1 MNKKGSGTTG
11 NERSFSFY
19 LTLLILLLIGAMIT
33 GITTVDYISTR
44 QMFEEQ
50 QDLLHNQT
58 ENDIRDALYLAD
70 AGLMLYDDT
79 YNQHMGQKFTIFM
92 EEYNRSGGD
101 PSRMDLAL
109 AYKKINEQPLLR
121 AAPYL
126 RQDRY
131 SGGPEEG
138 RPEIDLYVINESGV
152 IVFTTNGA
160 DKGLDFSSQPAFYQ
174 YLGRIRNMSGMFP
187 DRIVRDEAS
196 VKLHKFAYMPTADH
210 RYILEL
216 GLSGAFLQKER
227 GRIQFQ
233 GVIGKILSRNPFVKD
248 FAVYDFQSWDVTD
261 PEKPFPVA
269 LSGDL
274 ARVISTRE
282 DTRSLDTAN
291 RTVTDYLVVDL
302 RSDRYGSD
310 PSLIVKITYD
320 MSLIDTALS
329 RLLLERVLWAVVLL
343 IIGAFFA
350 VMIGRFLGGPVEGI
364 VSDIDR
370 IAGGDL
376 DHPVASARGAEFS
389 TLTRAITAMVGRLK
403 ETIVQL
409 SKSEQA
415 LAISE
420 KRYRAV
426 SEIITDYAY
435 SGRLND
441 KGVITLE
448 WGSGAFEKI
457 TGFTYQEALL
467 KGWWLFLAYP
477 PDKEVVRAH
486 NQSILENRPKSSEF
500 RIVTRSGD
508 IRWISHRS
516 VPESGERGDAAVRFI
531 AAGQDIT
538 DRKQAEEEVRKV
550 NEELEERVRERTAD
564 LTQANRELEAFSYT
578 VSHDLRGPLRAIDGF
593 SRILSETMPDPEQ
606 SATRDLL
613 MRIRTAAQEMGHL
626 IDGLLDFS
634 RLGRKALAITDVD
647 VRAVVQKTIEIIEPS
662 LRERRVVITTGDLPP
677 CRADPSLI
685 RHVFFNLIDN
695 AVKYSRNREEARVWV
710 GSEVRNGRLHYVVR
724 DNGIG
729 FDMKYADQI
738 FGVFSRLHPPGTYE
752 GTGVGLAIVKRIV
765 ERHGGTIFAESV
777 PGEGSAFF
785 FTLGP

>member
-1 MNKKGSGTTG
+1 MSGKGTGTPG

-19 LTLLILLLIGAMIT
+19 LTVLVLLLIGAMIT
-33 GITTVDYISTR
+33 GITTIDYISTR
-44 QMFEEQ
+44 QLFEQQ
-50 QDLLHNQT
+50 QDLLRTQT
-58 ENDIRDALYLAD
+58 ESDIRDALYLAD

-79 YNQHMGQKFTIFM
+79 YNQHMEQKFAIFM

-101 PSRMDLAL
+101 PSQMDLVTVQR
-109 AYKKINEQPLLR
+109 KINEQPLFR

-126 RQDRY
+126 NQGRHG
-131 SGGPEEG
+131 GGPEG
-138 RPEIDLYVINESGV
+138 GKPETDLYVINESGV
-152 IVFTTNGA
+152 IEFTTFKA
-160 DKGLDFSSQPAFYQ
+160 DLGLDFSAQPEFYH
-174 YLGRIRNMSGMFP
+174 YLGKIRNMSGMFP
-187 DRIVRDEAS
+187 DRIVRDES
-196 VKLHKFAYMPTADH
+196 TPKLHKFAYMPTADH

-216 GLSGAFLQKER
+216 GLSGTFLQKER

-233 GVIGKILSRNPFVKD
+233 GVIGKILSRNPFVRD
-248 FAVYDFQSWDVTD
+248 FTVYDFQNWDVTD
-261 PEKPFPVA
+261 PDKPFPVE

-274 ARVISTRE
+274 AHVISTRK
-282 DTRSLDTAN
+282 DTRSVDTTN

-302 RSDRYGSD
+302 RSERYGSD

-320 MSLIDTALS
+320 MSLIDNALT
-329 RLLLERVLWAVVLL
+329 RLLLERVLWAAILL
-343 IIGAFFA
+343 AIGAFFA
-350 VMIGRFLGGPVEGI
+350 VMIGRFLGGPVKGI
-364 VSDIDR
+364 VSDIDQ

-389 TLTRAITAMVGRLK
+389 TLTQAISVMVGRLK

-409 SKSEQA
+409 SISENA

-435 SGRLND
+435 AGRLDD
-441 KGVITLE
+441 KGAISLE

-457 TGFTYQEALL
+457 TGYTYQEALL

-477 PDKEVVRAH
+477 PDKDIIRAH

-516 VPESGERGDAAVRFI
+516 LPVPAEGSGTAVSFI

-564 LTQANRELEAFSYT
+564 LTHVNRELEAFSYT

-593 SRILSETMPDPEQ
+593 SRILSETMTGAEQ
-606 SATRDLL
+606 SATRDLIA
-613 MRIRTAAQEMGHL
+613 RIRTSAQEMGHL

-634 RLGRKALAITDVD
+634 RLGRKALVIIDVD
-647 VRAVVQKTIEIIEPS
+647 VRAVVQKTIETIEPS
-662 LRERRVVITTGDLPP
+662 LRERKVTITTGDLPP

-685 RHVFFNLIDN
+685 RNVFFNLIDN
-695 AVKYSRNREEARVWV
+695 AVKYSRNREEARVWI
-710 GSEVRNGRLHYVVR
+710 GSEVRDGRLYYVVR

-729 FDMKYADQI
+729 FDMKYSDQI
-738 FGVFSRLHPPGTYE
+738 FGVFSRLHTPGTYE